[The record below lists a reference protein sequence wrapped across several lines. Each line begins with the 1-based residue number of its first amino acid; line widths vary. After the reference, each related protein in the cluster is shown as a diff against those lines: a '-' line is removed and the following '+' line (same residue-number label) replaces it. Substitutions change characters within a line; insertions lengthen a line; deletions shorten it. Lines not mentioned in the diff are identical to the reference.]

1 MKRKNLYITGA
12 LLSLGM
18 MTGLAGC
25 GSNTSD
31 TKDAEAATTGAS
43 ADTPSTGSSEDS
55 KKAAD
60 KDTEAAGDSVSA
72 QKMSATTLDTSD
84 LFSKR
89 DLDWSYDEAEAE
101 KITLSG
107 TSASVSGSG
116 ATVGT
121 ASDGAPTVTV
131 SKAGTYVVSGT
142 LSDGQIIVD
151 AGDEDK
157 VQLVLAG
164 VTMTNQDS
172 ACIYVKN
179 ADKVFVTLA
188 DGTVNTL
195 SDTGEEFV
203 QTDEDTTVDGV
214 IYARDDICFNGTG
227 TLNVN
232 AKYKHAI
239 VGKDDLKVTAGT
251 YVLSATNKGIS
262 ANDSIRIKDGTFT
275 VNSGDDALH
284 TSNGEEEGRG
294 YIYIAGGSFDI
305 TAGDDGIHAET
316 DLVIDGGKIEV
327 KESKEGLEGYTI
339 TINDGEIQIVSKDDG
354 LNAAGGN
361 SSEGDNFEMGGRGKM
376 GGQNQDGQ
384 QQDGQ
389 QGGQKQDG
397 QQGGR
402 QQDGQQGG
410 QKQDGQQQDGQQG
423 GQQQDGQQS
432 GQQQD
437 GQKQGGQQQDGQQQ
451 DGQQKGGRKQG
462 RPDFGNGEMPE
473 MPNGEMPDF
482 ENGERPEMPNGEMP
496 DMQGGDS
503 DSAGKMQG
511 FPGRMGGGMMMDADE
526 KASLTINGG
535 TVYVNAGGDGLDSNG
550 YLTINGGV
558 IYVSGPT
565 NAGNGALDS
574 GIELTVNG
582 GSIIAAGSTGMDETF
597 GNNSKQYS
605 INYNFSSVRSGGTE
619 VQLLDSDGVA
629 IMKYTPE
636 KEYSSVVFSSAD
648 IKEGTYTVKA
658 GSTTGSV
665 TVSEIVTKAKE
676 N

>member
-55 KKAAD
+55 KKTAD

-203 QTDEDTTVDGV
+203 QTEEDTTVDGV

-402 QQDGQQGG
+402 QQDGQ
-410 QKQDGQQQDGQQG
+410 K
-423 GQQQDGQQS
+423 
-432 GQQQD
+432 
-437 GQKQGGQQQDGQQQ
+437 QDGQQQ

-462 RPDFGNGEMPE
+462 RPDFGNGEMPDFKNGE
-473 MPNGEMPDF
+473 MPEMPDGEMPDF

>member
-339 TINDGEIQIVSKDDG
+339 TINDGEIQTVSKDDG

-376 GGQNQDGQ
+376 GGQN
-384 QQDGQ
+384 
-389 QGGQKQDG
+389 
-397 QQGGR
+397 
-402 QQDGQQGG
+402 
-410 QKQDGQQQDGQQG
+410 
-423 GQQQDGQQS
+423 
-432 GQQQD
+432 
-437 GQKQGGQQQDGQQQ
+437 QDGQQQ